1 MVAPNPER
9 PPEAE
14 RPPTWPVVFIEPDPE
29 AQPLL
34 RKRKTG
40 LIVLAI
46 IGGLALPITSWFA
59 GRASSRAT
67 IEPVPVPMPVA
78 DAPAPAPPAAP
89 PTPQVRESTPLAPP
103 PEAQRPRPHVA
114 QRPAP
119 KRAAPPAARPSVS
132 STAPAHVYINAVPW
146 GLVSIDDNPIGNT
159 PLVGLPLAP
168 GTHRI
173 RVEHAGYVA
182 WERAVNL
189 APGEALRL
197 TDIVLQEASQ

>member
-1 MVAPNPER
+1 MVAPVAPNPER

-14 RPPTWPVVFIEPDPE
+14 RPATWPVVFIEPDP
-29 AQPLL
+29 AAPPLPP
-34 RKRKTG
+34 KRNTVW
-40 LIVLAI
+40 IVLAI
-46 IGGLALPITSWFA
+46 VAGLALPVTSWFA

-67 IEPVPVPMPVA
+67 VDPVPVPLPVA

-89 PTPQVRESTPLAPP
+89 PRREVRDSVPVPP
-103 PEAQRPRPHVA
+103 PAAPR
-114 QRPAP
+114 RAP
-119 KRAAPPAARPSVS
+119 KRAAPPAPRPSVT

-173 RVEHAGYVA
+173 RIEHAGYAA
-182 WERAVNL
+182 WEHSVTL
-189 APGEALRL
+189 AQGEVLHL
-197 TDIVLQEASQ
+197 TDVVLQEAPQ

>member
-1 MVAPNPER
+1 MVAPHPER
-9 PPEAE
+9 PPEAA

-29 AQPLL
+29 VLPRP

-40 LIVLAI
+40 WLVLAI
-46 IGGLALPITSWFA
+46 IVGLALPVTSWFA
-59 GRASSRAT
+59 GRASSRST
-67 IEPVPVPMPVA
+67 PEPVPVPMPLAV
-78 DAPAPAPPAAP
+78 APAPAPPAASP
-89 PTPQVRESTPLAPP
+89 RRQVREATTTTTPP
-103 PEAQRPRPHVA
+103 PRVA

-119 KRAAPPAARPSVS
+119 KRATPSVVRPSIV
-132 STAPAHVYINAVPW
+132 STAPGHVYINAVPW

-182 WERAVNL
+182 YEREIHV

-197 TDIVLQEASQ
+197 TDIVLQEAAQ

>member
-9 PPEAE
+9 PPEAA

-29 AQPLL
+29 VQPLP
-34 RKRKTG
+34 RTRRTG
-40 LIVLAI
+40 WIVLAI
-46 IGGLALPITSWFA
+46 IAGLALPVSSWFA

-67 IEPVPVPMPVA
+67 PEPVPVPMPVA
-78 DAPAPAPPAAP
+78 DAPAP
-89 PTPQVRESTPLAPP
+89 PTRQVREARPLPP
-103 PEAQRPRPHVA
+103 PPV
-114 QRPAP
+114 QRPAA
-119 KRAAPPAARPSVS
+119 KHSTPPAVRPSVV
-132 STAPAHVYINAVPW
+132 STAPAHVYLNAVPW

-182 WERAVNL
+182 YERAVNL
-189 APGEALRL
+189 APGETLRL
-197 TDIVLQEASQ
+197 TDIVLQEAPQ